1 MKKEEI
7 TLKNTKAEIL
17 DALNKALEREKNIS
31 KMKSNPEKEEKEK
44 KVNTAIENSKKNV
57 EANIFSVELINKFNE
72 LELAIQEEEAK
83 LKDLYGIEK
92 ELNNLTVVAN
102 AGKDYLHDIELRKKE
117 EEDKMNAL
125 IQNLT
130 DEYKK
135 KSEDLKNE
143 YDIKAKTLKTERDRE
158 VEEYNYNLKRER
170 QLDKNKWED
179 EKKLREDNLKNKEKE
194 ANILLE
200 DVKIREKKLD
210 ELEKKVAEIPSIID
224 NEYERGKVDAKLEL
238 EKENEYKIELLKKD
252 YQNKID
258 RQEDKINSLNSEIEK
273 LNTINISLQE
283 KMDKAYNE
291 LKELASKTVEAN
303 GGVKILGNNQIEKN

>member
-17 DALNKALEREKNIS
+17 DALNKALEREKSIS
-31 KMKSNPEKEEKEK
+31 KIKSNPEKEEKEK

-57 EANIFSVELINKFNE
+57 EDNIFSVELINKFNE
-72 LELAIQEEEAK
+72 LELAIKEEEIK
-83 LKDLYGIEK
+83 LENLYGIEK
-92 ELNNLTVVAN
+92 ELNNLTIIAN
-102 AGKDYLHDIELRKKE
+102 AGKDYLQDIELRKKE
-117 EEDKMNAL
+117 ESEKLNVM
-125 IQNLT
+125 IQSLT

-143 YDIKAKTLKTERDRE
+143 YDIKAKTLKTERERE
-158 VEEYNYNLKRER
+158 IEEYSYNLKRER

-194 ANILLE
+194 ANLLLE
-200 DVKIREKKLD
+200 DLKQREKNIN
-210 ELEKKVAEIPSIID
+210 ELEKKVGEIPIIMD
-224 NEYERGKVDAKLEL
+224 KEYQKGMQDAKKEI
-238 EKENEYKIELLKKD
+238 EKENEYKVELLKKD

-273 LNTINISLQE
+273 LNTLNASLQE
-283 KMDKAYNE
+283 KVDKAYSE

-303 GGVKILGNNQIEKN
+303 GGVKILGNNPVDNK

>member
-31 KMKSNPEKEEKEK
+31 KIKSNPEKEEKEK

-57 EANIFSVELINKFNE
+57 EDNIFSVELINKFNE
-72 LELAIQEEEAK
+72 LELAIKEEEIK
-83 LKDLYGIEK
+83 LENLYGIEK
-92 ELNNLTVVAN
+92 ELNNLTIIAN
-102 AGKDYLHDIELRKKE
+102 AGKDYLQDIELRKKE
-117 EEDKMNAL
+117 ESEKLNVM
-125 IQNLT
+125 IQSLT

-143 YDIKAKTLKTERDRE
+143 YDIKAKTLKTERERE
-158 VEEYNYNLKRER
+158 IEEYSYNLKRER

-194 ANILLE
+194 ANLLLE
-200 DVKIREKKLD
+200 DLKQREKNIN
-210 ELEKKVAEIPSIID
+210 ELEKKVGEIPIIMD
-224 NEYERGKVDAKLEL
+224 KEYQKGMQDAKKEI
-238 EKENEYKIELLKKD
+238 EKENEYKVELLKKD

-273 LNTINISLQE
+273 LNTINASLQE
-283 KMDKAYNE
+283 KVDKAYSE

-303 GGVKILGNNQIEKN
+303 GGVKILGNNPVDNK